1 MGQGFSFLYLK
12 CGNVKYDNANQCM
25 LYGKIFE
32 PIYNGL
38 FSFLSSQYNGYYD
51 PFVLFDAIQFD
62 KLNKRPYAVLFRF
75 LSTYVKS
82 KLMRFWGFYGPIYV
96 LNILKSV
103 WIDLLKL
110 FEFIIRVWFQNQISF
125 LYTYQYTFE
134 HDESNYSNKNV
145 SRFSLAAL
153 LRTSA

>member
-1 MGQGFSFLYLK
+1 MTVQKDVFSIR
-12 CGNVKYDNANQCM
+12 V
-25 LYGKIFE
+25 YGKMFE

-82 KLMRFWGFYGPIYV
+82 KLRRFLGFYRPIYV
-96 LNILKSV
+96 LMDILKSL

-110 FEFIIRVWFQNQISF
+110 FEWWM
-125 LYTYQYTFE
+125 E
-134 HDESNYSNKNV
+134 
-145 SRFSLAAL
+145 L
-153 LRTSA
+153 LKQKCV

>member
-1 MGQGFSFLYLK
+1 MTVQKDVCFIR
-12 CGNVKYDNANQCM
+12 V
-25 LYGKIFE
+25 YGKMFE

-96 LNILKSV
+96 RILKSV
-103 WIDLLKL
+103 
-110 FEFIIRVWFQNQISF
+110 
-125 LYTYQYTFE
+125 
-134 HDESNYSNKNV
+134 
-145 SRFSLAAL
+145 
-153 LRTSA
+153 

>member
-1 MGQGFSFLYLK
+1 MTVQKDVFSIR
-12 CGNVKYDNANQCM
+12 V
-25 LYGKIFE
+25 YGKMFE

-96 LNILKSV
+96 RIDILKSL
-103 WIDLLKL
+103 WID
-110 FEFIIRVWFQNQISF
+110 
-125 LYTYQYTFE
+125 
-134 HDESNYSNKNV
+134 
-145 SRFSLAAL
+145 
-153 LRTSA
+153 

>member
-1 MGQGFSFLYLK
+1 MTVQKDVCSIR
-12 CGNVKYDNANQCM
+12 V
-25 LYGKIFE
+25 YGKMFE

-82 KLMRFWGFYGPIYV
+82 KLMHFWGFYGPKYV

-110 FEFIIRVWFQNQISF
+110 FKSNWVWIVWFIHLSTVRRWMEILKQ
-125 LYTYQYTFE
+125 
-134 HDESNYSNKNV
+134 KCV
-145 SRFSLAAL
+145 
-153 LRTSA
+153 